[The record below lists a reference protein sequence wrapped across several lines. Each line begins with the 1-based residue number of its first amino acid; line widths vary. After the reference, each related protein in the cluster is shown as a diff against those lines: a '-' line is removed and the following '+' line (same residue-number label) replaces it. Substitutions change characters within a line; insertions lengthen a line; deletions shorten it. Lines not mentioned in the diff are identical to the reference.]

1 MTTYVYMYIYNSI
14 YVYMEL
20 VESRARAGPR
30 FRARVAR
37 SVPRGWPDVGP
48 KRSRG
53 LGFRLGTAPA
63 Q

>member
-1 MTTYVYMYIYNSI
+1 MYDYTCIYNYM

-20 VESRARAGPR
+20 VESRAHAGPR

-37 SVPRGWPDVGP
+37 SVPRGWPDVEP

-53 LGFRLGTAPA
+53 LGFRG
-63 Q
+63 